1 MKNNIF
7 KKIGLI
13 ILAATILV
21 ACSKDLNQKPTN
33 DITADVAYKNLAG
46 YKQVLAKVYGSFALT
61 GNTGSGSSDLG
72 GIDPGFSDF
81 LRLYWNLQE
90 LSSDEA
96 ACAWNDPGI
105 PELNFQTW
113 TSENLLNRGL
123 YTRSIFQ
130 ITVINEFLR
139 ESTEAKLASRG
150 ITGNDAA
157 EIKKFRAESRFLRAY
172 QYWVLM
178 DMYGNPAFITEADE
192 VGKFFPKQIQRDEL
206 FKYVEAELLAIDAD
220 LAAPKTNEYG
230 RADKAAAWAL
240 LARLYLNAEVYLG
253 IGNAKYTEV
262 ITYAN
267 KVLNSSYSLMPKYRN
282 LFLADNNL
290 NNPEVIL
297 SINYD
302 GIRSQNYGGV
312 TFIINSSTNGAAI
325 NKDSVGIPNG
335 GWVGNRMKQN
345 IPLLFA
351 DRTGLTDKRAIFYG
365 DKIILNDIS
374 AFTDGLGTSKFK
386 NLTSTGALGGS
397 NDGTLVS
404 TDFPLFRLAEM
415 NLAYAEAV
423 KRGGSGGSEGQALS
437 YFNALRTRA
446 YGSTTGNV
454 TSITLQDILDEYGR
468 EFYWEARRRTD
479 LIRFDKYTSDT
490 YLWPFKGGVK
500 AGKGTEPFRKLFPI
514 PSADITSNPNL
525 KQNPGY

>member
-7 KKIGLI
+7 KIMSVMATVAVLI
-13 ILAATILV
+13 S
-21 ACSKDLNQKPTN
+21 ACTKDLNQKPLN
-33 DITADVAYKNLAG
+33 DLTADVAYKDLAG
-46 YKQVLAKVYGSFALT
+46 YKQVLAKVYGSYALT

-72 GIDPGFSDF
+72 GINAGFSDF

-105 PELNFQTW
+105 PDLNNQTW

-130 ITVINEFLR
+130 ITVANEFLR
-139 ESTEAKLASRG
+139 ESTDDKLASRG
-150 ITGNDAA
+150 ITSADVA

-192 VGKFFPKQIQRDEL
+192 VGKIFPKQIQRAEL
-206 FKYVEAELLAIDAD
+206 FKYIESELLALEGD

-253 IGNAKYTEV
+253 NGSTKYTEA

-267 KVLNSSYSLMPKYRN
+267 KVLTSSYTLMPKYQN
-282 LFLADNNL
+282 LFLTDNNT

-302 GIRSQNYGGV
+302 GVRSQNYGGT
-312 TFIINSSTNGAAI
+312 TFIINSSTNPATI
-325 NKDSVGIPNG
+325 NRNSVGIPNG

-345 IPLLFA
+345 IPLLFE
-351 DRTGLTDKRAIFYG
+351 DRSGATDKRAMFYG
-365 DKIILNDIS
+365 DKITLNDIS
-374 AFTDGLGTSKFK
+374 AFTDGLATSKFK
-386 NLTSTGALGGS
+386 NVTSTGAAGGT

-415 NLAYAEAV
+415 NLTYAEAV
-423 KRGGSGGSEGQALS
+423 LRGGSGGSQSQALT

-446 YGSTTGNV
+446 YENTNGNV
-454 TSITLQDILDEYGR
+454 ASITLQDILNEYGR

-479 LIRFDKYTSDT
+479 LIRFDKYTSDS

-500 AGKGTEPFRKLFPI
+500 AGKGTESFRKLFPI
-514 PSADITSNPNL
+514 PSADIVSNPNL
-525 KQNPGY
+525 KQNTGY